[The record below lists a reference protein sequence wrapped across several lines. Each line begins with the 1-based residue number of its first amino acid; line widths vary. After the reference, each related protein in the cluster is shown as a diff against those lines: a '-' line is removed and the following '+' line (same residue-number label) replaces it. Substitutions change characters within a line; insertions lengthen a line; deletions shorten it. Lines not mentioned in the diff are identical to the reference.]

1 MPTASFA
8 PGELSQLAALAHTCP
23 WAAGVAPPRQYL
35 VAACALPANASI
47 PTASATPAATDNR
60 FPIADNH
67 PRFLL
72 PVCFLMRFV
81 SCLCVF
87 VFAQIGLTGL
97 TGLTDLSL
105 QLLSSLTKL

>member
-1 MPTASFA
+1 MTGGSACTRGAS
-8 PGELSQLAALAHTCP
+8 AAII
-23 WAAGVAPPRQYL
+23 
-35 VAACALPANASI
+35 PA
-47 PTASATPAATDNR
+47 ASATPAATDNR
-60 FPIADNH
+60 FPIVGNH

-87 VFAQIGLTGL
+87 VYAQIGL

-105 QLLSSLTKL
+105 QLLSSVTKHDVSNQT

>member
-1 MPTASFA
+1 MPAT
-8 PGELSQLAALAHTCP
+8 
-23 WAAGVAPPRQYL
+23 
-35 VAACALPANASI
+35 
-47 PTASATPAATDNR
+47 SATPAATDNR

-105 QLLSSLTKL
+105 QLLSSVTKHDV